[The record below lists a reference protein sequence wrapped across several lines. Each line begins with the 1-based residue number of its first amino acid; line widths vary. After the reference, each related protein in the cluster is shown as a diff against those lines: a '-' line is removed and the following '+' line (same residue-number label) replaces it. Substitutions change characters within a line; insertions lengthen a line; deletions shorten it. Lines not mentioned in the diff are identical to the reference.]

1 MPLTNIRKSI
11 YCNKYAFNL
20 SFLAAVIFFGSTAC
34 GVRSEAPIAFSE
46 DKYSAS
52 AASININTASLEEL
66 QKIPNIG
73 EKLAAQIVEHRE
85 RYGPFRRSE
94 DLMLI
99 PGISDARFRKIRDM
113 VRID

>member
-1 MPLTNIRKSI
+1 MDIRKSI
-11 YCNKYAFNL
+11 YYNKYAICL
-20 SFLAAVIFFGSTAC
+20 GFLTTVIFVGSTAC
-34 GVRSEAPIAFSE
+34 NTGSEAPIAFSE
-46 DKYSAS
+46 DKYLAS
-52 AASININTASLEEL
+52 TASININTASVEEL

-73 EKLAAQIVEHRE
+73 EKLAEQIIEHRE